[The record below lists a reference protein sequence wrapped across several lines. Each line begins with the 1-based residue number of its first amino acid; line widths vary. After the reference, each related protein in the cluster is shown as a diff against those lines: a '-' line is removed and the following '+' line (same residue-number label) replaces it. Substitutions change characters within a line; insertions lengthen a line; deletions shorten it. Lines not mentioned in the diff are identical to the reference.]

1 MIGIPHQAFNRGAPG
16 AYNPGMSSSV
26 ESPSRSRGF
35 RIASL
40 VLPRVV
46 FYPFLVASL
55 VVFPAWLP
63 WMILSWFVIAGVRRA
78 RGRSAWPALGLCVGI
93 VLGKRMDWPPALE
106 VLGVLAL
113 CAALLD
119 FLRQRRPSLNR
130 AAAIAGLCLVPG
142 WIWMAWSW
150 SGVGHTS
157 RRPVL
162 DGRPIVCTGDSLTSM
177 GYPRVLEK
185 RFRVPVV
192 DHAVGGITSAEGRR
206 LFPRTLELG
215 PQAVLIELGGH
226 DSLKGK
232 SRAETKAN
240 LEAMIRGARAAGAEV
255 FLFEIPRGFITD
267 RFAGLDRELAREYDL
282 ELVPDGAIR
291 QLVFFSP
298 ILPLASWTG
307 RKLSDDGLHPNAAG
321 NEFLAGRV
329 EAALSRVY
337 GDRLRP

>member
-1 MIGIPHQAFNRGAPG
+1 
-16 AYNPGMSSSV
+16 
-26 ESPSRSRGF
+26 
-35 RIASL
+35 
-40 VLPRVV
+40 
-46 FYPFLVASL
+46 
-55 VVFPAWLP
+55 
-63 WMILSWFVIAGVRRA
+63 
-78 RGRSAWPALGLCVGI
+78 
-93 VLGKRMDWPPALE
+93 MDWPPALV
-106 VLGVLAL
+106 VLGLLTLA
-113 CAALLD
+113 AGSLD
-119 FLRQRRPSLNR
+119 FLRQRRPSV
-130 AAAIAGLCLVPG
+130 AAAATIAGLCLIPA

-150 SGVGHTS
+150 AGVGHTS

-192 DHAVGGITSAEGRR
+192 DHAVGGITSAEGLRR
-206 LFPRTLELG
+206 FPQTLALG

-267 RFAGLDRELAREYDL
+267 RFAGLDRELAREHDL
-282 ELVPDGAIR
+282 ELIPDGSIR

-298 ILPLASWTG
+298 ITPLSSWTG
-307 RKLSDDGLHPNAAG
+307 RKLSDDGLHPNGAG
-321 NEFLAGRV
+321 NEFLADRV

-337 GDRLRP
+337 GGSLRR